1 MAESE
6 EYNVVPTRSIH
17 PSGRSRGSRLKLKSF
32 DAGLMMKEQHTY
44 CIGSRTSELS
54 ERIQTKL
61 RQMEL
66 AMRELSAPSTPRR
79 VSGSKQ
85 KGKVSGP

>member
-44 CIGSRTSELS
+44 CIGSSFSL
-54 ERIQTKL
+54 
-61 RQMEL
+61 
-66 AMRELSAPSTPRR
+66 
-79 VSGSKQ
+79 
-85 KGKVSGP
+85 